1 MKAMTIGRLANA
13 AGVNVET
20 VRFYERSDLLERPE
34 RPASGYRTYDPAA
47 VERIRFIRHAQEL
60 GFTLAEIRELL
71 ALRVDPRSSCAEVKA
86 RAVAK
91 IGDVE
96 RKIESLRRMRTAL
109 VSISEACSGEGPTS
123 ACPILDAFA
132 RAGARESDFNNDDE

>member
-1 MKAMTIGRLANA
+1 MKAMTIGRLADA

-20 VRFYERSDLLERPE
+20 VRFYERSELLERPKG
-34 RPASGYRTYDPAA
+34 PASGYRTYEPAA

-109 VSISEACSGEGPTS
+109 VSISEECSGEGPTS
-123 ACPILDAFA
+123 ACPILDAFSQ
-132 RAGARESDFNNDDE
+132 AGAREG